1 MGPVTAPTSG
11 PRARVGWLGPDL
23 ARDVAA
29 EVLAGVAELV
39 DVPLDADALAA
50 ALPDLDGVVD
60 ASTRVPVTAAALAA
74 APRLRILSLASTG
87 SSHVDA
93 DAAEA
98 HGVAIWTLREDRD
111 LLADLTPAA
120 EHTWALLLAVARR
133 LPAAAAHARDGGW
146 GREGFPGLMLRGRTL
161 GVVGLGRIGGHV
173 ARYGAAF
180 GMTVVAHDP
189 ARTDWPDDVR
199 RVDLDELLATSD
211 VVTVHVHLDDA
222 TRGLLDADALARCRP
237 GAILVNTSRG
247 GVVDDAAAVALVRA
261 GHLGGLGLDV
271 LALEPPDADH
281 PVLAGA
287 RDLDTVVVTP
297 HVGGFSP
304 DAVRLVVRR
313 AAEKVRDA
321 LTGGGA

>member
-1 MGPVTAPTSG
+1 MAAM
-11 PRARVGWLGPDL
+11 ARVGWLGPDL

-29 EVLAGVAELV
+29 EVLDGVAELV
-39 DVPLDADALAA
+39 DVSLDADALAA
-50 ALPDLDGVVD
+50 ALPDLDAVLD
-60 ASTRVPVTAAALAA
+60 ASTRVPMGPDALAA
-74 APRLRILSLASTG
+74 APRLRIVSLASTG

-93 DAAEA
+93 VAAA
-98 HGVAIWTLREDRD
+98 AGGVEVRTLREDRD

-146 GREGFPGLMLRGRTL
+146 AREGFPGLMLRGRTL
-161 GVVGLGRIGGHV
+161 GVIGLGRIGGHV

-189 ARTDWPDDVR
+189 VRTDWPADVR
-199 RVDLDELLATSD
+199 RVELDELLAVAD

-237 GAILVNTSRG
+237 GAIVVNTSRG
-247 GVVDDAAAVALVRA
+247 GVVDDAAAVALVRS

-271 LALEPPDADH
+271 LTLEPPGPDH
-281 PVLAGA
+281 PVLAAA
-287 RDLDTVVVTP
+287 RELDTVVVTP

-313 AAEKVRDA
+313 AAEKIRTT
-321 LTGGGA
+321 LTGGAA

>member
-1 MGPVTAPTSG
+1 M
-11 PRARVGWLGPDL
+11 ARVGWLGPDL

-29 EVLAGVAELV
+29 EVLSGVAEVV

-50 ALPDLDGVVD
+50 ALPDLDAVVD
-60 ASTRVPVTAAALAA
+60 ASTRVPVGAAAIAA
-74 APRLRILSLASTG
+74 APRLRMLSLASTG
-87 SSHVDA
+87 SSHVDE
-93 DAAEA
+93 DAAAA
-98 HGVAIWTLREDRD
+98 HGVAVRTLREDRD

-133 LPAAAAHARDGGW
+133 LPAAAAHARGGGW
-146 GREGFPGLMLRGRTL
+146 AREGFPSLMLRGRTL

-180 GMTVVAHDP
+180 GMEVVAHDP
-189 ARTDWPDDVR
+189 VRTDWPDGVR
-199 RVDLDELLATSD
+199 RAGLDEVLAASD

-237 GAILVNTSRG
+237 GAVVINTSRG
-247 GVVDDAAAVALVRA
+247 GVLDDAAAVALVRS

-271 LALEPPDADH
+271 LTLEPPDPDH
-281 PVLAGA
+281 PVLVAA
-287 RDLDTVVVTP
+287 RELDTVVVTP

-321 LTGGGA
+321 LAGATDAELSA

>member
-1 MGPVTAPTSG
+1 M
-11 PRARVGWLGPDL
+11 ARVGWLGPDL

-60 ASTRVPVTAAALAA
+60 ASTRIPVGAAALAA

-93 DAAEA
+93 DAAAA
-98 HGVAIWTLREDRD
+98 HGVAVRTLREDRD

-133 LPAAAAHARDGGW
+133 LPAAATHVRDGGW
-146 GREGFPGLMLRGRTL
+146 TREGFPGLMLRGRTL
-161 GVVGLGRIGGHV
+161 GVIGLGRIGGHV

-180 GMTVVAHDP
+180 GMTVLAHDP
-189 ARTDWPDDVR
+189 VREDWPPEVR
-199 RVDLDELLATSD
+199 RVGLEELLAASD

-222 TRGLLDADALARCRP
+222 TRGLLGADALARCRP
-237 GAILVNTSRG
+237 GAVLVNTSRG
-247 GVVDDAAAVALVRA
+247 GIVDDAAAVALVRS

-271 LALEPPDADH
+271 LALEPPGPDH
-281 PVLAGA
+281 PVLAAA
-287 RDLDTVVVTP
+287 RELDTVVVTP

-321 LTGGGA
+321 LAAPGAA